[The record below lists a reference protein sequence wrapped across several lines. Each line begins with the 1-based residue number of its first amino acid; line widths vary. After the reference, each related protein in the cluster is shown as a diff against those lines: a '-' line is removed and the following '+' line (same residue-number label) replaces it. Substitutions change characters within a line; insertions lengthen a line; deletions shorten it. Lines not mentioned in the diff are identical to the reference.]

1 MNLKADAN
9 LGEFVDLQVGYLKYH
24 GPIDLQQYFVR
35 SSKMTKIN
43 QESIKEEGSIDV
55 EIVLGRRLLGNFKNF
70 VHENTLT
77 FFWRNNFN
85 SLHSYSFADLYFLY
99 HHLFQTL
106 LLWGYSCCE
115 FDLYAGNLYLSK
127 EFSIS
132 EIFKRFWQPCL
143 FLWLKTYQKLHT

>member
-35 SSKMTKIN
+35 SRKMTKIN
-43 QESIKEEGSIDV
+43 QESLKEEGSIDV

-77 FFWRNNFN
+77 FF
-85 SLHSYSFADLYFLY
+85 
-99 HHLFQTL
+99 
-106 LLWGYSCCE
+106 
-115 FDLYAGNLYLSK
+115 
-127 EFSIS
+127 
-132 EIFKRFWQPCL
+132 
-143 FLWLKTYQKLHT
+143 

>member
-55 EIVLGRRLLGNFKNF
+55 EIVLGRRLLGNFKYF

-77 FFWRNNFN
+77 FF
-85 SLHSYSFADLYFLY
+85 
-99 HHLFQTL
+99 LFKGTILTVYIPTL
-106 LLWGYSCCE
+106 LLICISYITIFFKPFFFE
-115 FDLYAGNLYLSK
+115 AIVAVNLTCMLV
-127 EFSIS
+127 IH
-132 EIFKRFWQPCL
+132 IF
-143 FLWLKTYQKLHT
+143 

>member
-55 EIVLGRRLLGNFKNF
+55 EIVLGRRLLGNFKYF

-77 FFWRNNFN
+77 FF
-85 SLHSYSFADLYFLY
+85 
-99 HHLFQTL
+99 
-106 LLWGYSCCE
+106 
-115 FDLYAGNLYLSK
+115 
-127 EFSIS
+127 
-132 EIFKRFWQPCL
+132 
-143 FLWLKTYQKLHT
+143 